1 MEPFH
6 TPTKTRA
13 NNLTPPES
21 PACCGPSSSCDALI
35 TKPDA
40 NLICSV
46 CLMLF
51 DSPHRTK
58 CGHVF
63 CGRCIRGWIGEN
75 PACPACRAPVAADDL
90 APDRFAGA
98 IVENLPSYCQL
109 RSAGC
114 PWVGTHGEVHQHL
127 ASSCAY
133 VTVACPE
140 CDEEMPRHALAAHC
154 GNGGSCQAAS
164 AAPRECPFG
173 CGEKFVGS
181 ENMAQHTA
189 ECLMEPRKLLA
200 ALGHLQRENE
210 RLAQENL
217 ALRAAEQPEPG
228 TSQKKRTRTRGP
240 GVSVD

>member
-1 MEPFH
+1 M
-6 TPTKTRA
+6 
-13 NNLTPPES
+13 
-21 PACCGPSSSCDALI
+21 
-35 TKPDA
+35 
-40 NLICSV
+40 V
-46 CLMLF
+46 
-51 DSPHRTK
+51 
-58 CGHVF
+58 
-63 CGRCIRGWIGEN
+63 
-75 PACPACRAPVAADDL
+75 
-90 APDRFAGA
+90 DRFSPRVWPTCSAAYGSLELA
-98 IVENLPSYCQL
+98 SPRIVENLPSYCQL

-154 GNGGSCQAAS
+154 SNGGSCQAAS